1 MESETE
7 AARGTM
13 TAGTDTAG
21 KKRKRRLQITGKIP
35 HTRLTMVRYSHHD
48 QKHHRVN
55 VYECDC
61 GTMKRI
67 RQDHVLNG
75 DVKSC
80 GCWGKQMKGP
90 ERMQQLRDLPQRMDN
105 LKQAFKEGRIRRG
118 HIPSPNKGRIRIEEP
133 PGSGKYRYVTDQQ
146 LNDMFWGIS

>member
-1 MESETE
+1 
-7 AARGTM
+7 M
-13 TAGTDTAG
+13 TAGTETV
-21 KKRKRRLQITGKIP
+21 KKRRKKRLQVTGRIP
-35 HTRLTMVRYSHHD
+35 GTRLTMVRYSHHD
-48 QKHHRVN
+48 QKSHRVN
-55 VYECDC
+55 VYECQC

-90 ERMQQLRDLPQRMDN
+90 ERMQQLRDLPQRVAN

-118 HIPSPNKGRIRIEEP
+118 HVPSPIKGRIRIEEP

-146 LNDMFWGIS
+146 LSDMFWGIS